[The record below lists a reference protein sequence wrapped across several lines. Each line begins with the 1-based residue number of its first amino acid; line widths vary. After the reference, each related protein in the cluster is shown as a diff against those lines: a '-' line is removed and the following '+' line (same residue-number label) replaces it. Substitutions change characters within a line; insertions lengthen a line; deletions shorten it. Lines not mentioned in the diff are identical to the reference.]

1 MNFTLLP
8 SLDQNFS
15 NSLILSLLTFLS
27 ADKMHHLLLNKFA
40 KPASGPLYSVPAIG
54 CEAIQLTF
62 LRFKLLIIL
71 LTSFFLFP
79 EPLSFYCLFLMAA
92 HKNTVDKLSHI

>member
-1 MNFTLLP
+1 MSFTLLP
-8 SLDQNFS
+8 RLDQNFS
-15 NSLILSLLTFLS
+15 SSSILSLLAFLS
-27 ADKMHHLLLNKFA
+27 ADKIHHLLLNKLA

-71 LTSFFLFP
+71 FTSFLA
-79 EPLSFYCLFLMAA
+79 EPVSVKITFSF
-92 HKNTVDKLSHI
+92 KLE